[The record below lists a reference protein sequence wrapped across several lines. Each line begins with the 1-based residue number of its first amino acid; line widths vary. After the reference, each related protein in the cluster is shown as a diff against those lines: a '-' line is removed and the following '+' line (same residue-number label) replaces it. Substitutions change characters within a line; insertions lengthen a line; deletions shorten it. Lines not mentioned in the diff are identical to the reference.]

1 MSNENT
7 MTATCPVCI
16 LNTLPFKNNYLNWL
30 SINWLSVH
38 VTAQPIPQM
47 TGLSLTYRTRFT
59 VWWHRVKSQ
68 DGLCLP
74 YIYRHI
80 VNKEAIFLNF
90 QHYFACNFLFLSYI
104 QWLRGLMHMKDCIK
118 WRIWKGPVSIWIEY
132 ALDVG
137 LI

>member
-1 MSNENT
+1 MKILMVKASNPSGHISSYLTNLWT
-7 MTATCPVCI
+7 LTFLI
-16 LNTLPFKNNYLNWL
+16 LIQLY
-30 SINWLSVH
+30 
-38 VTAQPIPQM
+38 
-47 TGLSLTYRTRFT
+47 TY
-59 VWWHRVKSQ
+59 
-68 DGLCLP
+68 

-90 QHYFACNFLFLSYI
+90 QHNFACNFLFLSYI
-104 QWLRGLMHMKDCIK
+104 QWLRALMHMKGCIK